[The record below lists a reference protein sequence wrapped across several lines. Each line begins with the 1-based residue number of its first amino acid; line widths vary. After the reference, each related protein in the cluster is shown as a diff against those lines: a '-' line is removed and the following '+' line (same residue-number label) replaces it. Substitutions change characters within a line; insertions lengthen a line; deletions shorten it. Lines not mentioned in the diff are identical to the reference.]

1 MSIKQDNA
9 NNKILEMTHNQLSS
23 STNIIITFIYLSAQ
37 IFQIQMIY
45 IYREIIL
52 IILGIIHIFNLIF
65 QDVITQLLNVNLKK
79 NINHLF
85 QILESNLKLFNI
97 R

>member
-9 NNKILEMTHNQLSS
+9 NNKILEMTHNQLTC
-23 STNIIITFIYLSAQ
+23 STNKIIAFIYLSAQ
-37 IFQIQMIY
+37 IFQIQMKY
-45 IYREIIL
+45 ICREIIL
-52 IILGIIHIFNLIF
+52 IILGIIHIFNLIL

-79 NINHLF
+79 NINNLYP
-85 QILESNLKLFNI
+85 ILQSNLKLFNI

>member
-9 NNKILEMTHNQLSS
+9 NNKILEMTHNQLTC

-37 IFQIQMIY
+37 IFQIQMTY
-45 IYREIIL
+45 IYKEIFL
-52 IILGIIHIFNLIF
+52 IILGIIHFFNLMF
-65 QDVITQLLNVNLKK
+65 QDAIIQLLNVNLKK
-79 NINHLF
+79 NINNLYP
-85 QILESNLKLFNI
+85 ILQSNLKLFKI